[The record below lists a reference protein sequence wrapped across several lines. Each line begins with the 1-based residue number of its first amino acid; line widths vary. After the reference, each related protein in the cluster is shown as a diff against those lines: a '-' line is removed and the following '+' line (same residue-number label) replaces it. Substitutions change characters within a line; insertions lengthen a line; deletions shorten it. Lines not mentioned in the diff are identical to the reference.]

1 MASEI
6 ISTARDTSPKP
17 EYLALMAKRR
27 KALQDELAAIMPRNA
42 KFVWEI
48 GSGHG
53 HFLTAYAEAHKD
65 QLCVGVDII
74 IERVRR
80 GDKKRDRAELKNLHF
95 VRAEAR
101 LFLDVLPDDARFAS
115 IYVLFPDP
123 WPKKRH
129 HKNRIM
135 QADFLHRVAMRAEI
149 GAPLYFRTDYA
160 PYFSEVE
167 EMLRNHPDWQL
178 RKDNTLPFELATVFQ
193 IKAPSYQSLVAVRR
207 QVAR

>member
-6 ISTARDTSPKP
+6 ISPARDTLPKP
-17 EYLALMAKRR
+17 EYLARMAERR
-27 KALQDELAAIMPRNA
+27 KALQDELAAIMPRDA
-42 KFVWEI
+42 RFAWEI

-65 QLCVGVDII
+65 QLCVGVDMI

-101 LFLDVLPDDARFAS
+101 LFLDVLPDDARLTS
-115 IYVLFPDP
+115 VYVLFPDP

-135 QADFLHRVAMRAEI
+135 QADFLHKVAMKTEI
-149 GAPLYFRTDYA
+149 GAPLYFRTDHE

-167 EMLRNHPDWQL
+167 EMLRSHPDWQL
-178 RKDNTLPFELATVFQ
+178 AKDSTWPFELATVFQ

-207 QVAR
+207 